1 MAHHESEPQN
11 PAHDVPTDLPPNQFE
26 RQLPKTAY
34 IFILPII
41 GAFVAS
47 VVLMLAGFYETFH
60 VIFAAFTDPHGHVL
74 ETLRLH
80 FVEAI
85 DVFLLATILY
95 VIAGGFYQLTVGR
108 HVRVAP
114 WLKVDSVHDLEVML
128 IGVVIT
134 LLGVTGL
141 AAVMSWDGQSDL
153 LPFGATIALIIAAL
167 AFFLGRSSH

>member
-1 MAHHESEPQN
+1 M
-11 PAHDVPTDLPPNQFE
+11 
-26 RQLPKTAY
+26 
-34 IFILPII
+34 
-41 GAFVAS
+41 
-47 VVLMLAGFYETFH
+47 
-60 VIFAAFTDPHGHVL
+60 IFAAFTDPHGHVL

-134 LLGVTGL
+134 LLGVTGSRRRHVVGRAIRP
-141 AAVMSWDGQSDL
+141 AAVRRHDCPDYRRPGLFPQDAPATDMNEIERR
-153 LPFGATIALIIAAL
+153 LPWIL
-167 AFFLGRSSH
+167 AGLGILPPLGRRRHTSSPRCRRVRSRS